1 MISQKKWFRPKRNVS
16 ELAEQI
22 LLESA
27 RIEKKYNDLDIAHDS
42 VVWKPNHFRG
52 LSIDQFR
59 ADNVYVWQSR
69 DGLPEN
75 YFITYLYVKKVDKAG
90 LLNSLIEESNYGVES
105 FNFENKIVSRDLMD
119 SIIEITFLDDNLNIL
134 NEKKRKILD
143 IGSGYGRLAKRM
155 IQASNNDVI
164 CIDAIPLSTCIS
176 RVYLQNEIQSQR
188 ARVLELD
195 EISSIG
201 KGEVFLAVNI
211 HSFSEMSIE
220 SVKFWVQFLR
230 DREIPYIFVVPNGSS
245 LSLNDGSDI
254 EYIFSAC
261 GYTVINKEEK
271 YKEEEYNRFAIYPS
285 TYFILELV
293 DKNVLH

>member
-1 MISQKKWFRPKRNVS
+1 MISQKKWFRPKKNLS
-16 ELAEQI
+16 QLADQI
-22 LLESA
+22 LVESE
-27 RIEKKYNDLDIAHDS
+27 RIEKKYNDLGITHDS

-105 FNFENKIVSRDLMD
+105 FNFESKIVSRDLMD
-119 SIIEITFLDDNLNIL
+119 SIIEFTFLDDHLDVL
-134 NEKKRKILD
+134 NEKKRIILD

-155 IQASNNDVI
+155 IHASNNDII
-164 CIDAIPLSTCIS
+164 CVDAIPLSTCIS
-176 RVYLQNEIQSQR
+176 RVYLQNEIQSER

-195 EISSIG
+195 EISSIA

-230 DREIPYIFVVPNGSS
+230 DKEIPYIFVVPNGSS

-254 EYIFSAC
+254 EYIFRAS
-261 GYTVINKEEK
+261 GYAVIIKEEK
-271 YKEEEYNRFAIYPS
+271 YKEEEFNRFAIYPS
-285 TYFILELV
+285 TYFILELI
-293 DKNVLH
+293 DKNLLH